1 MLTRMKLTKPAID
14 KIDCSDKNKP
24 TFFWDEKTPGF
35 GVKVTPKNNKSYIF
49 QGRIG
54 LQNRRIKIGDV
65 DVWKLD
71 EARKYAQELAIM
83 CHKGID
89 PLIERKKALADNK
102 ELLKQEKRKTI
113 KFKDVWFEYL
123 KARQPNWRPRSYQD
137 HIELSRGGYDPEK
150 NSVYTSQPIFQ
161 LFEYKLSELTA
172 DVLCDWLDHN
182 DFRPTTSA
190 KAYRLT
196 RAFLNWCEEHED
208 YENLVPPKSY
218 NSKKVK
224 DKVPS
229 PKAKND
235 CLMKQHLK
243 PWFEEVNKLTNRKIA
258 IFLICSLITG
268 CRKNELL
275 SLKWTDVD
283 FRWKTAKVRDKIED
297 EGRLIPLTAYVE
309 SLLLELKKNSD
320 SKFIFSSKGAEC
332 GHIVNPYDSLEKIC
346 IKLNIELTP
355 HGLRRSYK
363 TLAIWAKINEG
374 SLAQISGHKPSALVE
389 RHYIVRPMDMLRETL
404 QEYEDW
410 ILQQVRNDIN

>member
-1 MLTRMKLTKPAID
+1 
-14 KIDCSDKNKP
+14 
-24 TFFWDEKTPGF
+24 
-35 GVKVTPKNNKSYIF
+35 
-49 QGRIG
+49 
-54 LQNRRIKIGDV
+54 
-65 DVWKLD
+65 
-71 EARKYAQELAIM
+71 
-83 CHKGID
+83 
-89 PLIERKKALADNK
+89 
-102 ELLKQEKRKTI
+102 
-113 KFKDVWFEYL
+113 
-123 KARQPNWRPRSYQD
+123 
-137 HIELSRGGYDPEK
+137 
-150 NSVYTSQPIFQ
+150 
-161 LFEYKLSELTA
+161 
-172 DVLCDWLDHN
+172 
-182 DFRPTTSA
+182 
-190 KAYRLT
+190 
-196 RAFLNWCEEHED
+196 
-208 YENLVPPKSY
+208 
-218 NSKKVK
+218 
-224 DKVPS
+224 
-229 PKAKND
+229 
-235 CLMKQHLK
+235 MKQHLK
-243 PWFEEVNKLTNRKIA
+243 PWFEEVNKLTSRKIA

-346 IKLNIELTP
+346 KKLNIELTP

-410 ILQQVRNDIN
+410 ILQQVRNGIN